1 MFLTHNLSERKLRLY
16 LDLDGIPMP
25 SCSVFNPDKHNFIR
39 SYGEITFVLKQDKFL
54 PPDREIKVFK
64 YDGWTVRQPSPFYTY
79 NEEKLFQTYNFLP
92 KRYILDSLKE
102 KQRNRRDVFKLKKI
116 EELPLELKIDFIK
129 KEKESFELKKFNFE
143 SLLQIFSSDLKNKV
157 KEDFKQYLSNNPV
170 FLKNKNIFS
179 NDIMLSNQLLN
190 QMVND
195 FFMKNDL
202 FSEFLKRNDFFS
214 QKQSVNKLLNE
225 LKLSFEN
232 LTHKKSLSEAD
243 KKTFFEFFSKE
254 FLNKIFAEYLVKN
267 EKIEIYEI
275 DLKNSQK
282 LLDLKINSLTDSQ
295 KKLNLYFSRLNEML
309 DGTYSTHLLVDK
321 KKNQQGR
328 IIEIFREYNM
338 QNLVDFMKKGILK
351 NGMINNSEGKD
362 SDPMNISP
370 SELKAMPVLNKEIKT
385 LKKLREE
392 YVKLKPQNEVFESF
406 KDCMNDLYISLNQNT
421 AIKKSKI
428 LEDYSEFQLFSSLVV
443 DLNNQIKYQKLN
455 DEKVKTNHLN
465 FLLQQYNFN
474 EEEQIFIKNTLYQTI
489 EKVRE
494 LPTNYFELKI
504 EQGIDFSDIKLA
516 IIPEN
521 MPQNLVNQLK
531 NKVKVIQIDV
541 NNQELFNKTLKE
553 SNSINIVKIIKPN
566 KSF

>member
-64 YDGWTVRQPSPFYTY
+64 YDGWTVRQPPPFYTY

-116 EELPLELKIDFIK
+116 EELPFELKIDFIK
-129 KEKESFELKKFNFE
+129 KEKDSFELKKFNFE

-157 KEDFKQYLSNNPV
+157 KEDFKQYLSDNPV

-202 FSEFLKRNDFFS
+202 FSGFLKRNDFFS
-214 QKQSVNKLLNE
+214 QKQLDNKLLNE
-225 LKLSFEN
+225 LKSSFEN
-232 LTHKKSLSEAD
+232 LTNKKNLSEED

-338 QNLVDFMKKGILK
+338 QNLVDFMKKGILR

-385 LKKLREE
+385 LKKIREE

-406 KDCMNDLYISLNQNT
+406 KDCMNDLYILLNQNT

-455 DEKVKTNHLN
+455 DEKVKSNHLN
-465 FLLQQYNFN
+465 FIIQQYNFN
-474 EEEQIFIKNTLYQTI
+474 EEEQVFIKNTLYQTI

-553 SNSINIVKIIKPN
+553 SNSVNIVKIIKPN

>member
-1 MFLTHNLSERKLRLY
+1 
-16 LDLDGIPMP
+16 
-25 SCSVFNPDKHNFIR
+25 
-39 SYGEITFVLKQDKFL
+39 
-54 PPDREIKVFK
+54 
-64 YDGWTVRQPSPFYTY
+64 
-79 NEEKLFQTYNFLP
+79 
-92 KRYILDSLKE
+92 
-102 KQRNRRDVFKLKKI
+102 
-116 EELPLELKIDFIK
+116 
-129 KEKESFELKKFNFE
+129 
-143 SLLQIFSSDLKNKV
+143 
-157 KEDFKQYLSNNPV
+157 
-170 FLKNKNIFS
+170 
-179 NDIMLSNQLLN
+179 
-190 QMVND
+190 
-195 FFMKNDL
+195 
-202 FSEFLKRNDFFS
+202 
-214 QKQSVNKLLNE
+214 
-225 LKLSFEN
+225 
-232 LTHKKSLSEAD
+232 
-243 KKTFFEFFSKE
+243 
-254 FLNKIFAEYLVKN
+254 
-267 EKIEIYEI
+267 
-275 DLKNSQK
+275 
-282 LLDLKINSLTDSQ
+282 
-295 KKLNLYFSRLNEML
+295 ML

-338 QNLVDFMKKGILK
+338 QNLVDFMKKGIFK

-392 YVKLKPQNEVFESF
+392 YVKLKPQNEVSESF

-455 DEKVKTNHLN
+455 DEKVKSNHLN
-465 FLLQQYNFN
+465 FILQQYNFN
-474 EEEQIFIKNTLYQTI
+474 EEEQVFIKNTLYQTI

-531 NKVKVIQIDV
+531 NKVKVIQINV

-553 SNSINIVKIIKPN
+553 SNSVNIVKIIKPN